1 MPKLLIPAIIF
12 ITLALIFYTNSVW
25 SKHSFGILKKKH
37 VIKYWCD
44 LVCYSLGT
52 YTMSRIVASGTDK
65 GIIPTDLLIH
75 QSTGMLAII
84 LMLIHAVWATI
95 VLNKGIEKA
104 KAIFHKFSL
113 VVWFIWLIPYF
124 VGMYIGMTS

>member
-12 ITLALIFYTNSVW
+12 ITLALIFYTIGVW
-25 SKHSFGILKKKH
+25 SEHRAGILKKKH
-37 VIKYWCD
+37 VIIFWCG
-44 LVCYSLGT
+44 LVCDTLGT
-52 YTMSRIVASGTDK
+52 YTMSRIVAAGTDK
-65 GIIPTDLLIH
+65 GITPTDLLIH

-95 VLNKGIEKA
+95 VLNRGSEKA
-104 KAIFHKFSL
+104 KSIFHKFSL

>member
-12 ITLALIFYTNSVW
+12 ITLALIFYTIGVW
-25 SKHSFGILKKKH
+25 SEHRAGILKKKH
-37 VIKYWCD
+37 VIIFWCG
-44 LVCYSLGT
+44 LVCDTLGT
-52 YTMSRIVASGTDK
+52 YTMSRIVAAGTDK
-65 GIIPTDLLIH
+65 GITPTDLLIH

-95 VLNKGIEKA
+95 VLNRGSEKA
-104 KAIFHKFSL
+104 KTIFHKFSL

>member
-12 ITLALIFYTNSVW
+12 ITLALIFYTIGVW
-25 SKHSFGILKKKH
+25 SEHRAGILKKKH
-37 VIKYWCD
+37 VIIFWCG
-44 LVCYSLGT
+44 LVCDTLGT
-52 YTMSRIVASGTDK
+52 YTMSRIVAAGTDK
-65 GIIPTDLLIH
+65 GITPTDLLIH

-95 VLNKGIEKA
+95 VLNRGSEKA

-113 VVWFIWLIPYF
+113 VVWLIWLIPYF

>member
-12 ITLALIFYTNSVW
+12 ITLALIFYTIGVW
-25 SKHSFGILKKKH
+25 SEHRAGILKKKH
-37 VIKYWCD
+37 VIIFWCG
-44 LVCYSLGT
+44 LVCDTLGT
-52 YTMSRIVASGTDK
+52 YTMSRIVAAGTDK
-65 GIIPTDLLIH
+65 GITPTDLLIH

-95 VLNKGIEKA
+95 VLNRGSEKV